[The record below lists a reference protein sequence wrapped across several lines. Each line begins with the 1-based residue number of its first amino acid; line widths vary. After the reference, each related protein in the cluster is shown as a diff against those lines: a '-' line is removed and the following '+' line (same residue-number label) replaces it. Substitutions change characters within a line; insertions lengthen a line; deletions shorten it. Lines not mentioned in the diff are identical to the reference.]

1 MKVLLDRIRNSEF
14 LTFNE
19 VLRLKLVIVMLF
31 LTIFVVLSYISAP
44 FSMETDNSFMLLL
57 ISFSLLFLLT
67 VILIVVN
74 SNRIAMHLSIITIL
88 GITFS
93 FANSSSLFYGYIMF
107 FVSLTVIIFYHDI
120 LTYLLYGG
128 LVTGYGIYYVM
139 EHGAQ
144 LVGTYSLDTSISQLT
159 YLIVLVGFYIVFLI
173 QFIISDTTYEKMNND
188 WLKMSRLLDEYQ
200 VDINQYLNEIIELN
214 QKQPIYKSN
223 RFQQT
228 VSELSIF
235 INEFFEDDGSNI
247 AEVVEYYFFLHE
259 HNIDEILQS
268 HEGSILAKRY
278 AKQFKKYMLNENS
291 EMTAL
296 LLNFATL
303 FRETPKYS
311 KNRYEYN
318 ISELFDNRVDK
329 LIALAFLYKFLKNE
343 ATQID
348 KYGYIKKTFSH
359 EEITDLFK
367 SQEYREFLSFELV
380 NFYLDNQELFDK
392 HL

>member
-67 VILIVVN
+67 IILIVVN

-200 VDINQYLNEIIELN
+200 VDINQYLNELIERS
-214 QKQPIYKSN
+214 QKKPIYKSN

-235 INEFFEDDGSNI
+235 INKFFEDDGSNI

-259 HNIDEILQS
+259 HDIDEILHS
-268 HEGSILAKRY
+268 DEGSILAKRY

-303 FRETPKYS
+303 FRETPEYS

-367 SQEYREFLSFELV
+367 SKEYREFLSFELV

-392 HL
+392 YL

>member
-44 FSMETDNSFMLLL
+44 FSMENDNSFMLLL
-57 ISFSLLFLLT
+57 ITFSLLFLLT

-139 EHGAQ
+139 EHGAL

-200 VDINQYLNEIIELN
+200 VDINQYLNELIEMN
-214 QKQPIYKSN
+214 QKKPIYKSY

-259 HNIDEILQS
+259 HDIDEILQS
-268 HEGSILAKRY
+268 DGGSILAKRY

-303 FRETPKYS
+303 FRETPEYS

-367 SQEYREFLSFELV
+367 SKEYREFLSFELV